1 MPNGEDEGQPPEDTG
16 EEQPTEDQPTEEQPT
31 EDQPTED
38 QPTEDQPTE
47 DTGETPTAEGGEEQ
61 PLSGELEPASQ
72 PDEGVTPQEPD
83 AGVPTPEEL
92 DAMEQAM
99 AEAPK
104 REMGPADEFE
114 AALAEADT
122 TSGPSEVDPTSV
134 A

>member
-16 EEQPTEDQPTEEQPT
+16 EEQPTEDQPTE
-31 EDQPTED
+31 
-38 QPTEDQPTE
+38 DQPTE
-47 DTGETPTAEGGEEQ
+47 DTGETPTAEGGEAQ
-61 PLSGELEPASQ
+61 ALSGEVEPASQ